1 MNRRILTAAM
11 AISLSVFA
19 AQGVF
24 AAPLAPH
31 SPATSD
37 KPVKVK
43 AVSFNVRN
51 DSAMTQTVKA
61 GDQQFTIEPG
71 KSAAVKFPEGTQLT
85 TVNGTSRIAAGSVLT
100 VVTKDLGGN
109 TIVIS

>member
-1 MNRRILTAAM
+1 MNRRIITAAM
-11 AISLSVFA
+11 AMSLSVFA

-24 AAPLAPH
+24 AAPPAPH
-31 SPATSD
+31 SPSSSD

-43 AVSFNVRN
+43 TVSFTVRN

-71 KSAAVKFPEGTQLT
+71 KSATVKFPAGTQLT
-85 TVNGTSRIAAGSVLT
+85 TVNGTTRIAAGSVLT
-100 VVTKDLGGN
+100 TVTNELGGN
-109 TIVIS
+109 TLVIS